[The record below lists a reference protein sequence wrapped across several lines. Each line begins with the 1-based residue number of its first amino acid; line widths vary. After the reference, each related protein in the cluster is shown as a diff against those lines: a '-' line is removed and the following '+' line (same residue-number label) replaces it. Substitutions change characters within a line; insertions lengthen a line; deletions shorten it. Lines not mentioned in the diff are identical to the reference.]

1 MQGPYDVAAR
11 AADAARARLRGR
23 KLLAASPN
31 RLVMFARQ
39 NLAEEE
45 VTSTVTFRVGATEK
59 EITTLVKTICEP
71 LFMIFEFAEF
81 PNDTYEHLVSNFIQ
95 GRVV

>member
-1 MQGPYDVAAR
+1 
-11 AADAARARLRGR
+11 
-23 KLLAASPN
+23 
-31 RLVMFARQ
+31 MFARQ

-71 LFMIFEFAEF
+71 SL
-81 PNDTYEHLVSNFIQ
+81 
-95 GRVV
+95 